1 MATIE
6 KVWGKL
12 PRFRT
17 STTFNRG
24 GWYDP
29 SDFPS
34 EGENEETRPAPRRIF
49 DMLDAT
55 ISTEEIHNRFLEAK
69 KGHEEWLEVQFLEEV
84 SGIGDATVEKL
95 LKKFRKADKVFS
107 ATAEEIAK
115 APGISEGRAR
125 QIRKKLDDH
134 PKEYGQEYRDKKRKE
149 PFTYNDP
156 RNPSYTYR
164 SESFE
169 STEGKKG
176 D

>member
-1 MATIE
+1 MPKVPDYKIIYNWDGAPQGYSEYPQSMEQFLE
-6 KVWGKL
+6 KTYAVMKNTQVGAHFW
-12 PRFRT
+12 
-17 STTFNRG
+17 S
-24 GWYDP
+24 
-29 SDFPS
+29 
-34 EGENEETRPAPRRIF
+34 I
-49 DMLDAT
+49 
-55 ISTEEIHNRFLEAK
+55 EEIDFLEAK

-95 LKKFRKADKVFS
+95 LKKFRNADKVFS

-149 PFTYNDP
+149 PFTYRDS
-156 RNPSYTYR
+156 RNPGYTYS